1 MIGLRD
7 QNLEL
12 LLLLLL
18 TIDQRIFFNSQFYTT
33 LIYSLFL
40 AFNLVL
46 VVDFIQDIHWYS
58 KHV

>member
-12 LLLLLL
+12 MLLFYGLGNILQF
-18 TIDQRIFFNSQFYTT
+18 TILDHFNLQSVF
-33 LIYSLFL
+33 

-46 VVDFIQDIHWYS
+46 VVDFIQDIHWYLYS
-58 KHV
+58 CS